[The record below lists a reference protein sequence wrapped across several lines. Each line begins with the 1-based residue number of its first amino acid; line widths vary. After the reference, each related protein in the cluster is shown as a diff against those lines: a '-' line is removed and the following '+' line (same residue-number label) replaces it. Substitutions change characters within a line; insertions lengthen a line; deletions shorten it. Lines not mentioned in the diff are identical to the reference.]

1 MTPAKMSD
9 YETTGPSRRSLAVEI
24 CIIKLYY
31 IFTFYYICAVVRA
44 TDTTCRITE
53 MCTTGTQEV

>member
-1 MTPAKMSD
+1 MTLAKESNH
-9 YETTGPSRRSLAVEI
+9 ETTGTSERTYANEI
-24 CIIKLYY
+24 CIFKLYY